1 MTRKSLTYHIDRVL
15 IGTIPLANATEKS
28 ATIALGG
35 RKFSDKHHGALQAG
49 TGFKSCGNLLST
61 WTTIA
66 PAFRPCQRRGNGF
79 ESRYSLQFLKA

>member
-1 MTRKSLTYHIDRVL
+1 MVRTSLTYYMERVL
-15 IGTIPLANATEKS
+15 IGAIPLANATEKS
-28 ATIALGG
+28 PTIVLGG

>member
-1 MTRKSLTYHIDRVL
+1 MARKSLTYHIERVL
-15 IGTIPLANATEKS
+15 IGAIPLANATEKS
-28 ATIALGG
+28 PPIVLGA

-61 WTTIA
+61 CTTIA
-66 PAFRPCQRRGNGF
+66 LVFRPCQRRGNGF